1 MMIPDCCRGCLNVKH
16 INNYASQGKFAN
28 DSNLGKVEDD
38 IVYPF
43 LGKTDTLTI
52 SGWYFIPVIDISRI
66 TVVTNKKM
74 PQEIILELITSSLK
88 LWPLLSICMMMTVIA
103 GFFMWILVSHWF
115 VFIRGKLS
123 VLKIHYFN
131 NRVKH
136 FTVFQPIPSQY
147 TLSLPPKNIRK
158 PDGFLMFSG
167 GRG

>member
-1 MMIPDCCRGCLNVKH
+1 MMIPDCCGGCLNV
-16 INNYASQGKFAN
+16 SQEEFAN

-52 SGWYFIPVIDISRI
+52 SGWYFMPVIDISRI
-66 TVVTNKKM
+66 TVVTNKKIS
-74 PQEIILELITSSLK
+74 QEIILELITFSLK

-115 VFIRGKLS
+115 AFIREKLS
-123 VLKIHYFN
+123 VLKMHYFN

-136 FTVFQPIPSQY
+136 FKIF
-147 TLSLPPKNIRK
+147 
-158 PDGFLMFSG
+158 
-167 GRG
+167 